1 MNPAIIPIFLIVNPN
16 ELLMLFRFV
25 YIFLSENRLVR
36 YRKRIALQAAT
47 RDLNKYTI
55 ATKNRRKRSRRQL
68 YRLQSKMNV
77 IENIVTQPS
86 QHEHVN
92 LQSVITPETVRHCQ
106 NMNERKDTD
115 SISECSET
123 QPVFDVV
130 NETDEHG
137 ETHENIIDENTP
149 TQLRRKLK
157 NCGND
162 MVRTLVFT
170 EFLFQSIFR

>member
-1 MNPAIIPIFLIVNPN
+1 
-16 ELLMLFRFV
+16 
-25 YIFLSENRLVR
+25 
-36 YRKRIALQAAT
+36 
-47 RDLNKYTI
+47 
-55 ATKNRRKRSRRQL
+55 
-68 YRLQSKMNV
+68 MNV

-86 QHEHVN
+86 QHERVN